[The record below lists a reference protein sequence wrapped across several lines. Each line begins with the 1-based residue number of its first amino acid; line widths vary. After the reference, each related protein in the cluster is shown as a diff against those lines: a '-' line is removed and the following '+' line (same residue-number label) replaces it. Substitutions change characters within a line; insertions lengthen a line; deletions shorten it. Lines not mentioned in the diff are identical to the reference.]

1 MFSDGKV
8 AFYRREVLKMLRC
21 KLSSFKNG
29 TAKSKENIF
38 MFDSQYN
45 SCVLSLLFFFLS
57 SPVYFQLKVCFFTDQ
72 RLFHSIPNPNKKGG
86 RETSLELERDFSV
99 ALLLFINALKIANN
113 SDICQKKKKRQK
125 FPWKKE
131 ESSLTGK
138 QLVRVLAA
146 VRFTTSHPIYLPG
159 PIF

>member
-1 MFSDGKV
+1 M
-8 AFYRREVLKMLRC
+8 
-21 KLSSFKNG
+21 
-29 TAKSKENIF
+29 
-38 MFDSQYN
+38 
-45 SCVLSLLFFFLS
+45 
-57 SPVYFQLKVCFFTDQ
+57 
-72 RLFHSIPNPNKKGG
+72 
-86 RETSLELERDFSV
+86 SLELERYFSV

-113 SDICQKKKKRQK
+113 SDICQKKKKKRWQK

-131 ESSLTGK
+131 ESSLTGN